1 MPTISTATTSGTI
14 RQSSANFTTARDG
27 SGTEFLDLSDTD
39 DIIDCRKRV
48 STFFVNR
55 AFYAFDTSSITTAV
69 ISATLDVNV
78 NGLFGGS
85 TTGILVKG
93 TKPDLSTNLA
103 ASDFTSTQGCT
114 AAQSGASY
122 VSTATAY
129 SSAFAVSG
137 TGALSITFNS
147 TALNDMLT
155 NGVFN
160 LVIFNESND
169 FTNNEPNSANR
180 FDIDG
185 RTGTTPLVLNYTLAE
200 VASINGAA
208 IGNISKILGTAKANI
223 ASINEVDLP

>member
-1 MPTISTATTSGTI
+1 
-14 RQSSANFTTARDG
+14 
-27 SGTEFLDLSDTD
+27 
-39 DIIDCRKRV
+39 
-48 STFFVNR
+48 
-55 AFYAFDTSSITTAV
+55 
-69 ISATLDVNV
+69 
-78 NGLFGGS
+78 
-85 TTGILVKG
+85 
-93 TKPDLSTNLA
+93 
-103 ASDFTSTQGCT
+103 
-114 AAQSGASY
+114 
-122 VSTATAY
+122 
-129 SSAFAVSG
+129 
-137 TGALSITFNS
+137 
-147 TALNDMLT
+147 MLT